1 MPCVCYVWWGE
12 GAIWTS
18 EEIVRSPGTR
28 VTGGC
33 ELPGVDAKIQTRSSR
48 TASSAFACWALS
60 LARCYFLLKLL
71 RLFYTLV
78 QLEFSFPSFRK
89 KELGWIKTIQELDS
103 YCSSVG
109 WLSLGQKSSNRC
121 HWERQEKLPYPGSK
135 NTHPGP
141 AQCQPQE
148 SLEHLYALFKRSQAG
163 WGGRF
168 SWSSVCRAD
177 WADPQNQLVQ
187 KTGHNDNFFIT
198 PVLET
203 WCRQG
208 GLGNQ

>member
-1 MPCVCYVWWGE
+1 MCWSSPKMAQVILQTMEIITDNIKGINHIMRFLRFFLKFISMPCVCYVWWGE

-78 QLEFSFPSFRK
+78 QLEFSFPFLRK

-109 WLSLGQKSSNRC
+109 
-121 HWERQEKLPYPGSK
+121 
-135 NTHPGP
+135 
-141 AQCQPQE
+141 
-148 SLEHLYALFKRSQAG
+148 
-163 WGGRF
+163 
-168 SWSSVCRAD
+168 D
-177 WADPQNQLVQ
+177 
-187 KTGHNDNFFIT
+187 
-198 PVLET
+198 
-203 WCRQG
+203 
-208 GLGNQ
+208 